1 VGSALRKRSRPSQ
14 AAGQRQAAWVTA
26 AWRDGNARLLT
37 VAVAGLLAGAGAA
50 WIVSK
55 GGPDRPVVP
64 AVPLAVPLALL
75 IGWSFVG
82 SGLLSWRPRPGNLL
96 GPVLVFTGFAWFA
109 SMLPDSHNPVLFTI
123 GAAVYPLFYVGIVYL
138 VISFPSGRL
147 HGPLDRGLVVVTI
160 GLTTVVQVASL
171 VFADSRKF
179 FCRTCPANLLEVA
192 REDAV
197 ATGVLYFQR
206 IGVLALALTVLGLMV
221 RRWRRASRPER
232 RAVLPVVVAGALAGA
247 AVAAAFLAGVLGVT
261 NGIAFSAVLY
271 YATAAVSVAVLLVFL
286 QRRMAQGAVAG
297 LVVELGRPGQ
307 AADLRGALSRAL
319 GDPSL
324 ALAYWVPAQSRYVD
338 TGGRPVELPEPGAA
352 RTSTVIERDGQP
364 VAALIHDPALQY
376 NPGLVDSVCAAAGLT
391 LDNER
396 LAAELRARLVELQAS
411 RARLVTAA
419 DEARRRIERDL
430 HDGAQQQ
437 LVALRISLGLAR
449 QLVTSSPGEAAD
461 LLAQTEQQAAGAL
474 AELRELARGIYP
486 PLLADLG
493 LGAAL
498 EAQARKAALPV
509 TIEAPE
515 AARYPQEIEA
525 AVYFCVLEALQNV
538 AKYAQASAAQV
549 ALGHDG
555 AHLVFT
561 VTDDGKGFD
570 PATTPMGTGLQGMA
584 DRLSALGGTLEITS
598 APGQGTRVTGRV
610 LAAAR

>member
-1 VGSALRKRSRPSQ
+1 MRPE
-14 AAGQRQAAWVTA
+14 VK
-26 AWRDGNARLLT
+26 ARL
-37 VAVAGLLAGAGAA
+37 VAVAAAGLLAGLGAA

-55 GGPDRPVVP
+55 AGPGRPAIPV
-64 AVPLAVPLALL
+64 VPLAVPVALL
-75 IGWSFVG
+75 VGWSFIA
-82 SGLLSWRPRPGNLL
+82 SGLLTWRPRPGNLL
-96 GPVLVFTGFAWFA
+96 GPVLVLTGFAWFA

-123 GAAVYPLFYVGIVYL
+123 GATVAPLYYVGIVYL
-138 VISFPSGRL
+138 VLSFPSGRL
-147 HGPLDRGLVVVTI
+147 HGTVDRALVAGTFV
-160 GLTTVVQVASL
+160 LTTVVQVAWL
-171 VFADSRKF
+171 FFVDSRKF

-197 ATGVLYFQR
+197 AAGLLSFQR
-206 IGVLALALTVLGLMV
+206 IGVVALALTGLALMV
-221 RRWRRASRPER
+221 RRWRRASRPAR
-232 RAVLPVVVAGALAGA
+232 RAAMPVAVAGGLAT
-247 AVAAAFLAGVLGVT
+247 AVIFATFLASALGVT
-261 NGIAFSAVLY
+261 SGIPFNVVLF
-271 YATAAVSVAVLLVFL
+271 YATAAVSVAVLVVFL

-297 LVVELGRPGQ
+297 LVVELGQPGQ
-307 AADLRGALSRAL
+307 AADLRGALARAL

-352 RTSTVIERDGQP
+352 RASTVIERDGQP
-364 VAALIHDPALQY
+364 VAALIHDPALRY

-396 LAAELRARLVELQAS
+396 LQAELRARLVELQAS

-419 DEARRRIERDL
+419 DQARRRIERDL

-449 QLVTSSPGEAAD
+449 QLMTSSPAEAAD
-461 LLAQTEQQAAGAL
+461 LIAQTEHQAAGAL
-474 AELRELARGIYP
+474 EELRELARGIYP

-493 LGAAL
+493 LPAAL

-509 TIEAPE
+509 TVEAPE
-515 AARYPQEIEA
+515 GGRFPQEIEA
-525 AVYFCVLEALQNV
+525 AVYFSVLEALQNV

-549 ALGHDG
+549 TLGHDG
-555 AHLVFT
+555 PYLVFT

-570 PATTPMGTGLQGMA
+570 QAITPMGTGVQGMS

-598 APGQGTRVTGRV
+598 APGRGTRVTGRV
-610 LAAAR
+610 PAAG